1 MEGGQYRGITMIL
14 MGTTNT
20 TNYFKTPSYT
30 LPNTPE
36 VTVLLGGR
44 IEGHTSGNN
53 QGLIAWVGDVSLQ
66 VFVAGSGN
74 LVVNRPSGAD
84 FINPSVAVSTIGN
97 PTEFILGIHIDR
109 NTPASG
115 CVTFAMPGQ
124 PIFKSDDINLGSP
137 TTLVD
142 LTLGNRV
149 ALDRPLRLGG
159 GINFLSV
166 VAGAFPVSMIE
177 QVMNSVTQLETAP
190 NVVSTFHFINST
202 QPVFIDESM
211 NTIQS
216 VGSTWGTD
224 FEPTLKASPSPVNST
239 VSRLTRALNK
249 CLSATRYYRQG
260 DARNNQKPGPFTP
273 SEINK
278 RVDDVKN
285 ASSSLTGVFL

>member
-1 MEGGQYRGITMIL
+1 MIL

-20 TNYFKTPSYT
+20 TSYFRTPLYT
-30 LPNTPE
+30 LPDTPE
-36 VTVLLGGR
+36 VTILLGGR
-44 IEGHTSGNN
+44 IEAHASGAT
-53 QGLIAWVGDVSLQ
+53 QGLIAWAGDVTSRIT
-66 VFVAGSGN
+66 VAGSGN
-74 LVVNRPSGAD
+74 LVVTRPSGTD
-84 FINPSVAVSTIGN
+84 FNNAGIAASTIGN
-97 PTEFILGIHIDR
+97 PTEFILGIHINRD
-109 NTPASG
+109 TSSLG
-115 CVTFAMPGQ
+115 YITFAMLGQ
-124 PIFKSDDINLGSP
+124 PIYKSAYIDLGSP
-137 TTLVD
+137 TALVD
-142 LTLGNRV
+142 LTIGNWV
-149 ALDRPLRLGG
+149 TLDRPLRLGG

-177 QVMNSVTQLETAP
+177 QVVNGTTQLETAP

-260 DARNNQKPGPFTP
+260 DARNKQKPGPFTP

-278 RVDDVKN
+278 RVNDVKN

>member
-1 MEGGQYRGITMIL
+1 

-20 TNYFKTPSYT
+20 TNYFRTPSYT

-36 VTVLLGGR
+36 VTILLGGR
-44 IEGHTSGNN
+44 IEGHTTGIT
-53 QGLIAWVGDVSLQ
+53 QGLIAWDGDVT
-66 VFVAGSGN
+66 FRTIVASSGN
-74 LVVNRPSGAD
+74 LVVFRPNGTD
-84 FINPSVAVSTIGN
+84 FTNTGIAASTIGN
-97 PTEFILGIHIDR
+97 PTEFILGIHINRD
-109 NTPASG
+109 TPSLG
-115 CVTFAMPGQ
+115 YITFALLGQ
-124 PIFKSDDINLGSP
+124 PIFKSASVNLGSP
-137 TTLVD
+137 TTLVN
-142 LTLGNRV
+142 LTLGNV
-149 ALDRPLRLGG
+149 VPLDRPLRLGG

-177 QVMNSVTQLETAP
+177 QVMHGKTQLETAP

-260 DARNNQKPGPFTP
+260 DARNKQKPGPFTP

-278 RVDDVKN
+278 RVNDVKN

>member
-1 MEGGQYRGITMIL
+1 MIL

-20 TNYFKTPSYT
+20 TSYFRTPSYT
-30 LPNTPE
+30 LPDTPE
-36 VTVLLGGR
+36 VTILLGGR
-44 IEGHTSGNN
+44 IEGHTSGAT
-53 QGLIAWVGDVSLQ
+53 QGLIAWAGDVSSR

-74 LVVNRPSGAD
+74 LVVTRPSGVDYNNAG
-84 FINPSVAVSTIGN
+84 VAAATIDA
-97 PTEFILGIHIDR
+97 PTEFILGIHINRD
-109 NTPASG
+109 TPSLG
-115 CVTFAMPGQ
+115 YVTFAMLGQ
-124 PIFKSDDINLGSP
+124 PIYKSLSVDLGSP

-142 LTLGNRV
+142 LTLGNV
-149 ALDRPLRLGG
+149 VPLDRPLRLGS

-177 QVMNSVTQLETAP
+177 QVMSGTTQLETAP
-190 NVVSTFHFINST
+190 NVVSTFHFIQSS

-249 CLSATRYYRQG
+249 CLSATSYYRQG
-260 DARNNQKPGPFTP
+260 DARNKQKPGPFTP
-273 SEINK
+273 SDINK
-278 RVDDVKN
+278 RVNDVKN
-285 ASSSLTGVFL
+285 ASASLTGIFL

>member
-1 MEGGQYRGITMIL
+1 
-14 MGTTNT
+14 MGTSNT
-20 TNYFKTPSYT
+20 TNYFKTPLYT

-36 VTVLLGGR
+36 VTILLGGR
-44 IEGHTSGNN
+44 VEGHATGSN
-53 QGLIAWVGDVSLQ
+53 QGLIAWGGDVSFRA
-66 VFVAGSGN
+66 FVAGSGN
-74 LVVNRPSGAD
+74 LVVTRPTGSDFTNSG
-84 FINPSVAVSTIGN
+84 VAASTIGN
-97 PTEFILGIHIDR
+97 PTEFILGIHINR
-109 NTPASG
+109 NTPSLGYASL
-115 CVTFAMPGQ
+115 ALLGQ
-124 PIFKSDDINLGSP
+124 TIYRSANIDLGSP
-137 TTLVD
+137 TTLID
-142 LTLGNRV
+142 LVLGNV
-149 ALDRPLRLGG
+149 VTLDRPLRLGG

-177 QVMNSVTQLETAP
+177 QVVNGEIQLETAP

-216 VGSTWGTD
+216 VGSTFGTD

-260 DARNNQKPGPFTP
+260 DARNKQKPGPFTP

-278 RVDDVKN
+278 LVNDVKN

>member
-1 MEGGQYRGITMIL
+1 MIL

-20 TNYFKTPSYT
+20 ANYFKTPLYT

-44 IEGHTSGNN
+44 IEGHTSGAT
-53 QGLIAWVGDVSLQ
+53 QGLIAWAGDVSCR

-74 LVVNRPSGAD
+74 LVVTRPNGIDYNNAG
-84 FINPSVAVSTIGN
+84 VAAPTIGT
-97 PTEFILGIHIDR
+97 PTEFILGIHINRD
-109 NTPASG
+109 TPSLGYA
-115 CVTFAMPGQ
+115 TFAMLGQ
-124 PIFKSDDINLGSP
+124 PIYESLRIDLGSP
-137 TTLVD
+137 TTLVG
-142 LTLGNRV
+142 LTLGNV
-149 ALDRPLRLGG
+149 VTLDRPLRLGS

-177 QVMNSVTQLETAP
+177 QVMRGTTQLETAP
-190 NVVSTFHFINST
+190 NVVSTFHFTQSS

-249 CLSATRYYRQG
+249 CISATSYYRQG
-260 DARNNQKPGPFTP
+260 DARNKQKPGPFTP

-278 RVDDVKN
+278 RVNDVKN

>member
-1 MEGGQYRGITMIL
+1 MIL
-14 MGTTNT
+14 MGTSNT
-20 TNYFKTPSYT
+20 TNYFKTPLYT

-36 VTVLLGGR
+36 VTILLGGR
-44 IEGHTSGNN
+44 VEGHATGSN
-53 QGLIAWVGDVSLQ
+53 QGLIAWGGDVSFRA
-66 VFVAGSGN
+66 FVAGSGN
-74 LVVNRPSGAD
+74 LVVTRPTGSDFTNSG
-84 FINPSVAVSTIGN
+84 VAASTIGN
-97 PTEFILGIHIDR
+97 PTEFILGIHINR
-109 NTPASG
+109 NTPSLGYASL
-115 CVTFAMPGQ
+115 ALLGQ
-124 PIFKSDDINLGSP
+124 TIYRSANIDLGSP
-137 TTLVD
+137 TTLID
-142 LTLGNRV
+142 LVLGNV
-149 ALDRPLRLGG
+149 VTLDRPLRLGG

-177 QVMNSVTQLETAP
+177 QVVNGEIQLETAP

-216 VGSTWGTD
+216 VGSTFGTD

-260 DARNNQKPGPFTP
+260 DARNKQKPGPFTP

-278 RVDDVKN
+278 LVNDVKN

>member
-1 MEGGQYRGITMIL
+1 MIL

-20 TNYFKTPSYT
+20 TNYFRTPLYT
-30 LPNTPE
+30 LPDTPE
-36 VTVLLGGR
+36 VTILLGGR
-44 IEGHTSGNN
+44 IEGHPSGAT
-53 QGLIAWVGDVSLQ
+53 QGLIAWGGDVSCR

-74 LVVNRPSGAD
+74 LVVTRPTGTD
-84 FINPSVAVSTIGN
+84 FNNAGVAASTIGN
-97 PTEFILGIHIDR
+97 PTEFILGIHINRD
-109 NTPASG
+109 TPSLG
-115 CVTFAMPGQ
+115 YVSFAIQGQ
-124 PIFKSDDINLGSP
+124 PIFKSASVDLGNP

-142 LTLGNRV
+142 LTLGNV
-149 ALDRPLRLGG
+149 VTLDRPLRLGG

-177 QVMNSVTQLETAP
+177 QVMHGKTQLETAP
-190 NVVSTFHFINST
+190 NVVSTFHFIQSS

-260 DARNNQKPGPFTP
+260 DARNKQKPGPFTP

-278 RVDDVKN
+278 RVNDVKN
-285 ASSSLTGVFL
+285 ASASLTGVFL

>member
-1 MEGGQYRGITMIL
+1 MIL

-36 VTVLLGGR
+36 VTILLGGR
-44 IEGHTSGNN
+44 IEAHPSGSN
-53 QGLIAWVGDVSLQ
+53 QGLIAWAGDVTLQ

-74 LVVNRPSGAD
+74 LVVNRPSGTD
-84 FINPSVAVSTIGN
+84 FNNPGVVASTIGS
-97 PTEFILGIHIDR
+97 PTEFILGIHINRD
-109 NTPASG
+109 TPSSG
-115 CVTFAMPGQ
+115 YITFAMLGQ
-124 PIFKSDDINLGSP
+124 PIYKSGDINLGSP

-142 LTLGNRV
+142 LVLGDRV
-149 ALDRPLRLGG
+149 ALDRPLRLGS

-177 QVMNSVTQLETAP
+177 QVMNGKTQLETAP
-190 NVVSTFHFINST
+190 NVVSTFHFISST

-239 VSRLTRALNK
+239 VSRLSRALSK
-249 CLSATRYYRQG
+249 CLPATSYYRQG
-260 DARNNQKPGPFTP
+260 DARNKQKPGPFTP

-278 RVDDVKN
+278 RVNDVKN